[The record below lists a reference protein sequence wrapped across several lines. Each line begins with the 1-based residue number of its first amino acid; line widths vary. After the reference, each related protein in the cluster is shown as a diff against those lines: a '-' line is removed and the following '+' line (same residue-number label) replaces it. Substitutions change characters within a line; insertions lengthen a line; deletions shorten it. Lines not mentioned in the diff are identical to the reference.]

1 MAFPSFRGGA
11 PSFRLFPSHLSKPVP
26 LIRRWW
32 SGIYNEIFKLLNR
45 DINVQSIIVRLPRRL
60 PLSARTLQS
69 PFNSSR
75 IFVGISLFVAFQDDF
90 GELIYREIDYIAEA
104 ANAQRFN
111 ELYAGVTDVFV
122 PKVYSDLTT
131 RKVLVMEWVDGYRL
145 TDSASISKYGL
156 DRSKLIDTLVQCSLQ
171 QILENGKFVF
181 VA

>member
-1 MAFPSFRGGA
+1 MNFD
-11 PSFRLFPSHLSKPVP
+11 
-26 LIRRWW
+26 RRWW
-32 SGIYNEIFKLLNR
+32 SGLYNEIFKLLNR
-45 DINVQSIIVRLPRRL
+45 DINVQSII
-60 PLSARTLQS
+60 
-69 PFNSSR
+69 
-75 IFVGISLFVAFQDDF
+75 DDF

-145 TDSASISKYGL
+145 TDSTSLSKYGL

-171 QILENGKFVF
+171 QILENGFFHADPHAGTYHLVLIRA
-181 VA
+181 VVSSSR